1 MLYLDSSALIK
12 HYHLESGRSRL
23 EAKLKEATDSGT
35 SIFSSVLT
43 YAEIHAVL
51 ARRNRERNLSELEA
65 KKIHDQFDEDWVLT
79 LSPVDA
85 SVGVLGFVRDIVKT
99 SPLKGADALH
109 LASAL
114 WLRDASVLNARRG
127 SNPGPLTFISSDRQ
141 LLAAA
146 EKNNLRVF
154 DPEKR

>member
-1 MLYLDSSALIK
+1 VLYLDSSALIK
-12 HYHLESGRSRL
+12 HYQLEGGRSRL
-23 EAKLKEATDSGT
+23 EARLKEATDTGT

-51 ARRNRERNLSELEA
+51 ARRNRERNISELEA
-65 KKIHDQFDEDWVLT
+65 KKVHDQFDEDWTFT

-85 SVGVLGFVRDIVKT
+85 TAGVLGFVRDIVKS

-114 WLRDASVLNARRG
+114 WLRDTSILRTRQV
-127 SNPGPLTFISSDRQ
+127 SNPKPLVFISSDRQ

-154 DPEKR
+154 DPEKS

>member
-1 MLYLDSSALIK
+1 VLYLDSSALIK
-12 HYHLESGRSRL
+12 HYQLEGGRSRL
-23 EAKLKEATDSGT
+23 EAKLKEATNTGT

-51 ARRNRERNLSELEA
+51 ARRNRERNISEPEA
-65 KKIHDQFDEDWVLT
+65 KRVHDQFDEDWIFT

-85 SVGVLGFVRDIVKT
+85 TAGVLGFVREIVKN

-114 WLRDASVLNARRG
+114 WLRDMSIRRG
-127 SNPGPLTFISSDRQ
+127 KHGDDPKSLVFISSDKQ
-141 LLAAA
+141 LLTAA
-146 EKNNLRVF
+146 EKNSLRVF
-154 DPEKR
+154 DPGKS